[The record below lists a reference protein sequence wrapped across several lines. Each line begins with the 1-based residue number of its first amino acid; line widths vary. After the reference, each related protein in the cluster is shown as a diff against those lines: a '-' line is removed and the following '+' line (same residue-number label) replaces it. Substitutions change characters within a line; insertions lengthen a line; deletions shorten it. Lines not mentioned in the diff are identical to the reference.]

1 MGSGG
6 TVGAPE
12 KLIGVWYRVD
22 MQKILNKNTN
32 RSLND
37 TGESDIDMKKMSK
50 VLNDDCKK
58 VIYGMA
64 MDHKIVEFK
73 ASFAAK
79 KIQNWWR
86 LATGYRILLNKIWNC
101 YQRRDYE
108 SLDCLNLDL
117 KFLRFVGSASVMHID
132 HYVYEE
138 AVEWYLQ
145 YRHPYVFCK
154 EFIDIFYNVEET
166 EEDYDYR
173 DWKTSNKW
181 LVFASYINSCGGLDE
196 WNWLQVFSGIML
208 EKGDG
213 EEELFSCD
221 TWLSTELKRDNIYA
235 FKRKQIIYITNGVS
249 PTLRLI
255 RGQNEDICTKNY
267 FLLAEVLKSGKNMS
281 FFKLRKVLE
290 YFIIEPSGNYYAND
304 NIENMSVFEEHI
316 LEELRNL
323 ISVTCDEHFLEC
335 LCLHL
340 LRIVFKCEEYRFTDL
355 ICDTILT
362 ADLSNQTM
370 FKIVMICGNM
380 QEGVTSRA
388 DVFVRVMVRLGL
400 MSVSDGINTRIVY

>member
-1 MGSGG
+1 
-6 TVGAPE
+6 
-12 KLIGVWYRVD
+12 
-22 MQKILNKNTN
+22 MQKISNENAY
-32 RSLND
+32 RSLNV
-37 TGESDIDMKKMSK
+37 TGKSDIDMKKMAK

-64 MDHKIVEFK
+64 MDHKIDEFT

-117 KFLRFVGSASVMHID
+117 KFLRFVGCASVMHID
-132 HYVYEE
+132 NYVYVE

-145 YRHPYVFCK
+145 YRHPCVFCK

-181 LVFASYINSCGGLDE
+181 LVFASYIQSCGGLDE
-196 WNWLQVFSGIML
+196 WNWLQVFSGIMM

-221 TWLSTELKRDNIYA
+221 TWLSTELKRDDVDT

-316 LEELRNL
+316 LEELGNL

-340 LRIVFKCEEYRFTDL
+340 LRIVFKCENYRFTDL

-362 ADLSNQTM
+362 ADLSNQTL

>member
-1 MGSGG
+1 M
-6 TVGAPE
+6 E
-12 KLIGVWYRVD
+12 
-22 MQKILNKNTN
+22 KILNKNAN
-32 RSLND
+32 RSLNV
-37 TGESDIDMKKMSK
+37 TGESDIDMKKMAK

-58 VIYGMA
+58 VIYDMA
-64 MDHKIVEFK
+64 MDQKIVEFT

-86 LATGYRILLNKIWNC
+86 LATGYRIILNKIWNA

-117 KFLRFVGSASVMHID
+117 KFLRFVGNASVMHID

-145 YRHPYVFCK
+145 YRHPCVFCK
-154 EFIDIFYNVEET
+154 EFIDIFYNVEEE

-181 LVFASYINSCGGLDE
+181 LMFASYINSCGGLDE

-208 EKGDG
+208 EKGERSDG

-221 TWLSTELKRDNIYA
+221 TWLSTELKRDNIDA

-281 FFKLRKVLE
+281 FFKLDKVLE
-290 YFIIEPSGNYYAND
+290 YFIIEPSYNYYANN
-304 NIENMSVFEEHI
+304 NIENISVFEEHI
-316 LEELRNL
+316 LNELRNL
-323 ISVTCDEHFLEC
+323 ISVTSDEHFLDC

-340 LRIVFKCEEYRFTDL
+340 LRVVFKCEHYRFTDL

-362 ADLSNQTM
+362 AGLSNQTL

-380 QEGVTSRA
+380 QEGATRRA
-388 DVFVRVMVRLGL
+388 DVFVNVMVRLGL
-400 MSVSDGINTRIVY
+400 MNVSDGINTRIVY